1 MGKQV
6 RFYGHD
12 SPGNHMTFASGTH
25 SIEPENGTL
34 TVKVYKE
41 GMAAKMGHDLTFEAS
56 DWSGKIT
63 VDTDDP
69 SASSVQVTIDPS
81 SLEIVNAE
89 GGAKPL
95 SDKDRADIAKNI
107 TKTLGNSDISFES
120 TEVSGTAP
128 RISLKGNLTISGTAR
143 PVTLDLTVGDDGHA
157 AGRTT
162 IVQSQYGIKPYSAM
176 MGALKVK
183 DSVDVEFDVTLPTS

>member
-1 MGKQV
+1 
-6 RFYGHD
+6 
-12 SPGNHMTFASGTH
+12 MTFASGTH
-25 SIEPENGTL
+25 SIEPDNGTL

-56 DWSGKIT
+56 DWSGKVT
-63 VDTDDP
+63 VDAENL
-69 SASSVQVTIDPS
+69 SAASVQVTIDPS

-95 SDKDRADIAKNI
+95 SDKDRGDIAKNI
-107 TKTLGNSDISFES
+107 TKTLGSSEITFES
-120 TEVSGTAP
+120 TEVSGTPP
-128 RISLKGNLTISGTAR
+128 RLSVKGNLTISGRAK

-157 AGRTT
+157 SGQTT
-162 IVQSQYGIKPYSAM
+162 IVQSQFGIKPFSAM

-183 DSVDVEFDVTLPTS
+183 DSVTVEFDVTLPTA